1 MNQTDISALE
11 AEIYAQNEHNNPGVS
26 DPVALGKVMLIAG
39 FLIEIQFVDRINQIF
54 IMYPMVLLRH

>member
-39 FLIEIQFVDRINQIF
+39 FLIEIQFVDR
-54 IMYPMVLLRH
+54 MYPMVLLRH